1 MHEFQKEIIPISDD
15 DMFIILNHYDAN
27 FDYPVHYHDEY
38 EINLVLGTSG
48 MRIVG
53 DSVQPFQDIDLVM
66 TGKNLPHA
74 WRGET
79 VEGNHVITIQF
90 SADMLQLKILNKR
103 LFSHIKQLLIE
114 SQQGILFSKA
124 TAEAVKDKIIKLT
137 QLQGFDSLLE
147 FFSLLSELA
156 DSKYTSMVSNHYDGS
171 EYAMTVKSRRINK
184 VIQYLQENYAHE
196 VSLSQVAEL
205 VGMSDSAFS
214 HFFKSKTNC
223 TYIEYLN
230 GLRIGHACQMLTD
243 TNHTVAEICYLC
255 GFNNMSNFIRMF
267 RKHKQMSPT
276 EYRNFITQL
285 LIKY

>member
-1 MHEFQKEIIPISDD
+1 MHEYQKEIIPISED
-15 DMFIILNHYDAN
+15 DMFIILNHHGAN

-38 EINLVLGTSG
+38 EINLVIGTSG

-53 DSVQPFQDIDLVM
+53 DNVQPFHDIDLVM

-79 VEGNHVITIQF
+79 IEGNHVITIQF

-103 LFSHIKQLLIE
+103 LFSHIKQLLID
-114 SQQGILFSKA
+114 SQQGLLFSKE
-124 TAEAVKDKIIKLT
+124 TAEVIKDKIIKLT
-137 QLQGFDSLLE
+137 QLQGFESLLE

-156 DSKYTSMVSNHYDGS
+156 DANYTSMVSNHYDGS
-171 EYAMTVKSRRINK
+171 EYTMTEKSRRINQ
-184 VIQYLQENYAHE
+184 VIQYMQQNFMHE
-196 VSLSQVAEL
+196 VSLSHVAEL
-205 VGMSDSAFS
+205 VGMSASAFS

-223 TYIEYLN
+223 TYIEYIN
-230 GLRIGHACQMLTD
+230 GLRIGHACQMLAD
-243 TNHTVAEICYLC
+243 TNYTVAEIYYHC

-267 RKHKQMSPT
+267 RKHKNMTPT
-276 EYRNFITQL
+276 EYRDFIAQL

>member
-1 MHEFQKEIIPISDD
+1 MQEFQREIIPISED
-15 DMFIILNHYDAN
+15 DMFIILNHYDAS

-53 DSVQPFQDIDLVM
+53 DRVQQFHDIDLVM

-74 WRGET
+74 WRGDT
-79 VEGNHVITIQF
+79 VKGNHVITIQF
-90 SADMLQLKILNKR
+90 SGDMLQLKILNKR
-103 LFSHIKQLLIE
+103 LFAHIKSLLIE
-114 SQQGILFSKA
+114 SQQGILFSRA
-124 TAEAVKDKIIKLT
+124 TAEAVKDKVIRLT

-147 FFSLLSELA
+147 FFSLLSVLA
-156 DSKYTSMVSNHYDGS
+156 DAKRSTIVSNHYDG
-171 EYAMTVKSRRINK
+171 EEFAMTVKSRRINK
-184 VIQYLQENYAHE
+184 VIQFLQDNYSRE
-196 VSLSQVAEL
+196 ISLAQVAEL

-214 HFFKSKTNC
+214 HFFKSKTNS

-230 GLRIGHACQMLTD
+230 GLRIARACQMLAN
-243 TNHTVAEICYLC
+243 TNLTVAEICYRC

-267 RKHKQMSPT
+267 RKYKQMTPT
-276 EYRNFITQL
+276 EYRGFITQL

>member
-243 TNHTVAEICYLC
+243 TNHTVAEICYNC

-276 EYRNFITQL
+276 EYRNFITQM

>member
-147 FFSLLSELA
+147 FFSLLSQLA

-184 VIQYLQENYAHE
+184 VIQYLQDNYAHE

-243 TNHTVAEICYLC
+243 TNHTVAEICYYC

>member
-171 EYAMTVKSRRINK
+171 EYIRDFN
-184 VIQYLQENYAHE
+184 
-196 VSLSQVAEL
+196 
-205 VGMSDSAFS
+205 
-214 HFFKSKTNC
+214 
-223 TYIEYLN
+223 EYLEE
-230 GLRIGHACQMLTD
+230 IGNT
-243 TNHTVAEICYLC
+243 
-255 GFNNMSNFIRMF
+255 
-267 RKHKQMSPT
+267 
-276 EYRNFITQL
+276 
-285 LIKY
+285 